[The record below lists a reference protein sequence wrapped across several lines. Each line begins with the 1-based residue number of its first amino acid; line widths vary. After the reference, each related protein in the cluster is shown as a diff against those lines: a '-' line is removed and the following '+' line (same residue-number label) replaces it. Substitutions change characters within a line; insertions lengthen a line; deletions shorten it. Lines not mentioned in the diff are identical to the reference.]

1 MQYSHLLVYS
11 YCLVLRKFRSVF
23 TSVLMLLL
31 CQVKMEGVE
40 MFWVLSLCWSFC
52 EWDYAKSTEG
62 IFMKPGGQ
70 VAWIQTFESL
80 HSTELTESSSTND

>member
-1 MQYSHLLVYS
+1 MS
-11 YCLVLRKFRSVF
+11 
-23 TSVLMLLL
+23 LL
-31 CQVKMEGVE
+31 CQVKM
-40 MFWVLSLCWSFC
+40 VLVFL
-52 EWDYAKSTEG
+52 WDYSKSTEG